1 MSADQS
7 GRKPVTIIELDQDF
21 CTRTF
26 GVGGCTAVLGETGDR
41 NCINTLKTC
50 HVADVFNKG
59 TMTLRFTDARSTI
72 PRDGTVYIPSLLSV
86 QSRPMRIEPSK
97 GLGTRASVK
106 IVLQDHPSDDHQV
119 DPYVG
124 ERPYDPMTRGTFW
137 TKWLARNPYYQNRPV
152 RGPTVR
158 LTPTWESVPP
168 TR

>member
-1 MSADQS
+1 MSAGVS
-7 GRKPVTIIELDQDF
+7 GRKPVTIVELDQDR
-21 CTRTF
+21 CTRVY
-26 GVGGCTAVLGETGDR
+26 GVAPCQAALGVTGERKCFNALAGCQDPA
-41 NCINTLKTC
+41 NY
-50 HVADVFNKG
+50 NKG
-59 TMTLRFTDARSTI
+59 TLTLRFTDARSTI

-137 TKWLARNPYYQNRPV
+137 TKWLARNPYYQNRPIQIGRAHV
-152 RGPTVR
+152 
-158 LTPTWESVPP
+158 
-168 TR
+168 